1 MLPFGQTV
9 YQKKLGLGLD
19 PNPNQKQKSIWLKF
33 NSIHYG
39 IEINKCLQFLGPF
52 FGSKNVWLFLKLLK
66 KIFLKFFRP
75 KNFLCVKF

>member
-39 IEINKCLQFLGPF
+39 IEINKCLQFLTQNPNPRLNETQF
-52 FGSKNVWLFLKLLK
+52 
-66 KIFLKFFRP
+66 KISATFW
-75 KNFLCVKF
+75 